1 MTKLEKLIQEFCPD
15 GVEFRPL
22 EQCCN
27 ILDRKRKPVT
37 KSSREAGKYPYYGA
51 NGIQDYVSDY
61 IFDGT
66 FILVGEDGSV
76 ITDRGTPVVTWAS
89 GKIWVN
95 NHAHIIEG
103 NGTVLLR
110 FLYHYIQTIDVS
122 PLIHG
127 NIPKLTG
134 GDFRAL
140 TIPVPPLEVQHEIV
154 RILDT
159 FTELTSE
166 LTENLSKELTAR
178 KQQYSYYR
186 DKMLTFA
193 NGVKQM
199 TIADI
204 CRKVVSGGTP
214 PVGNSDYYGG
224 SIPWLRTQEVD
235 WKDIT
240 DTAIKIT
247 DEGLKNSSAKWIP
260 ANCVIVAMYGAT
272 AAKVAINKIP
282 LTTNQACC
290 NLEIDSDIALY
301 RYVFHWLC
309 KEYLSLKGLGQGSQ
323 SNINAQTVK
332 QYKIP
337 IPPLPVQQRIVTVLD
352 NFDAICS
359 DLNIGLP
366 AEIEARKKQY
376 EFYRDQLLTFAV
388 QDEIVL
394 TDRQTDRRV

>member
-140 TIPVPPLEVQHEIV
+140 IIPVPPLEVQREIV

-159 FTELTSE
+159 FTELTA
-166 LTENLSKELTAR
+166 ELTAR
-178 KQQYSYYR
+178 QKQYEYYR
-186 DKMLTFA
+186 DMLLSFGENRGEKPEITSTSSLLL
-193 NGVKQM
+193 K
-199 TIADI
+199 
-204 CRKVVSGGTP
+204 
-214 PVGNSDYYGG
+214 
-224 SIPWLRTQEVD
+224 LLTQ
-235 WKDIT
+235 T
-240 DTAIKIT
+240 
-247 DEGLKNSSAKWIP
+247 
-260 ANCVIVAMYGAT
+260 
-272 AAKVAINKIP
+272 
-282 LTTNQACC
+282 
-290 NLEIDSDIALY
+290 
-301 RYVFHWLC
+301 
-309 KEYLSLKGLGQGSQ
+309 
-323 SNINAQTVK
+323 
-332 QYKIP
+332 
-337 IPPLPVQQRIVTVLD
+337 
-352 NFDAICS
+352 S
-359 DLNIGLP
+359 DLLLP
-366 AEIEARKKQY
+366 
-376 EFYRDQLLTFAV
+376 
-388 QDEIVL
+388 
-394 TDRQTDRRV
+394 